1 MQTMTFKIQGEFIT
15 RLARERLYQ
24 EHNLNYAIDL
34 LMSCTQTDKLSDAE
48 HLKLCID
55 ILEGRKEIRG
65 TYPEDD
71 YGVYD
76 TAPTKRTPGIIAE
89 WDKREKAM
97 QELER
102 KFNLMVQKFLF
113 VTEELYDY
121 DIEDLNQKWHKYMYN
136 PDDTDEAAMP
146 AWLFPDHASATEL
159 DPVLGAFERL
169 FSSDSDNDN
178 DTPVN
183 QAGQAMLADFLK
195 AQRVNRGDDYGWL
208 SPSGEWHPVDWGEH
222 QAWAAN
228 YLKEHP
234 TEFNLPTDEL
244 KLHET
249 VTGMQIYGEAGDT
262 LNKRGWILLHSPHHG
277 IAKPT
282 RDETTRITKRQRD
295 FLYGYYTD
303 RGLNSL
309 AQQYMED

>member
-34 LMSCTQTDKLSDAE
+34 LMSCTQTDKLSEAE

-71 YGVYD
+71 YGVYE

-102 KFNLMVQKFLF
+102 RFNLMVQKFLF
-113 VTEELYDY
+113 VTEELEDY
-121 DIEDLNQKWHKYMYN
+121 EIEDLNRKWHKHMYDPN
-136 PDDTDEAAMP
+136 DTDEAAMP
-146 AWLFPDHASATEL
+146 PWLFPDHESATEFNSAWSAL
-159 DPVLGAFERL
+159 ENL
-169 FSSDSDNDN
+169 FSDDADNEN
-178 DTPVN
+178 AT
-183 QAGQAMLADFLK
+183 AGQAMLADFLK

-222 QAWAAN
+222 QIWAGN
-228 YLKEHP
+228 YLKEHAAEFDLP
-234 TEFNLPTDEL
+234 TEDEL
-244 KLHET
+244 ELHKI
-249 VTGMQIYGEAGDT
+249 VTGMQIHGDAGDT
-262 LNKRGWILLHSPHHG
+262 LNKRGWILLHSPHRG
-277 IAKPT
+277 VAKPT
-282 RDETTRITKRQRD
+282 RDETKRITKRQRD